1 MDVRLDHILYPLE
14 FVPDT
19 SNAAAYAVS
28 LAEECHAKLTYMK
41 VFADMVP
48 SRR

>member
-19 SNAAAYAVS
+19 SDAAAYAVS
-28 LAEECHAKLTYMK
+28 LAEEYHAKLT
-41 VFADMVP
+41 VHEGL
-48 SRR
+48 